1 MTCSDTNMLLQK
13 NSRYF
18 GYYELP
24 IFSFLLF
31 EFFVMI
37 PDKVVD
43 SIAMA
48 SYLITYKFGFASKAL
63 VGSIFS
69 LFTDII
75 TSNAI
80 YNMAVIAFMILIA
93 FISSLLGTVIRR
105 SRSEVRP
112 SVILFVILFLSSPLS
127 VTYLLGMYLG
137 RFDTYWIIITLVS
150 LLFLKK
156 PFLRWT
162 IPLLCGIAI
171 SVHQGYMF
179 SYMPSLA
186 IPLLYEIYKN
196 KYSKI
201 NIAVFLLSCF
211 SAILLFIIFQV
222 SPSKVPFDNAL
233 YFSDYLSNFADF
245 KVSVVMLY
253 NVYFA
258 NFKESFYGYVQ
269 PLLLSYVVPACIT
282 ILTYSLPLILI
293 FGVLWKNCFCNTGNR
308 FLKFIFILCA
318 FSPLIF
324 IPIIFLLNDLDRY
337 ISAIINTQFILI
349 FYFIYSN
356 ESSVIDSVIKIG
368 NFFDKHFLL
377 LIVTIIFLCSIKF
390 SEAVTNIFS
399 FIQDKDAVSKALE
412 EYMNSKIFGY

>member
-1 MTCSDTNMLLQK
+1 
-13 NSRYF
+13 
-18 GYYELP
+18 
-24 IFSFLLF
+24 
-31 EFFVMI
+31 
-37 PDKVVD
+37 
-43 SIAMA
+43 
-48 SYLITYKFGFASKAL
+48 
-63 VGSIFS
+63 
-69 LFTDII
+69 
-75 TSNAI
+75 
-80 YNMAVIAFMILIA
+80 
-93 FISSLLGTVIRR
+93 
-105 SRSEVRP
+105 
-112 SVILFVILFLSSPLS
+112 
-127 VTYLLGMYLG
+127 MYLG